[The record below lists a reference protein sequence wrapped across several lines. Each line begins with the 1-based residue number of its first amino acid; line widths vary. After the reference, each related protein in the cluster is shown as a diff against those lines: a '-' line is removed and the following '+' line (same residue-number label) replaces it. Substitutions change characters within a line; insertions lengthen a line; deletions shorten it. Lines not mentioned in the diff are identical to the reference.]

1 MVYEVIYTTE
11 KFEELES
18 YVKNVFKINLKTD
31 CLIYFHLGT
40 DASKFLGSG
49 YPDYL
54 TSHLYIK
61 ELESRFKVNINWID
75 ISYIFKNLLLNP
87 SEDDLKRVL
96 FYTKTMYMNAAEK
109 IIKSGLLH

>member
-18 YVKNVFKINLKTD
+18 YVKNVFKINLKSD
-31 CLIYFHLGT
+31 CLIYFHLGSE
-40 DASKFLGSG
+40 ASKFLGSD

-54 TSHLYIK
+54 TAYNYTK

-75 ISYIFKNLLLNP
+75 ISYIFKNLLLHP
-87 SEDDLKRVL
+87 SEDDLKRVI
-96 FYTKTMYMNAAEK
+96 FYTKAMYKNSVEDMLQ
-109 IIKSGLLH
+109 SGLLH